1 MYGGVGHRLTVSLCG
16 CLLSVC
22 AFLRT
27 LQAYLEGGKFPSID
41 SPSMDIKVKLG
52 KAGGESVVG
61 LATPDDEDDLLDNEL
76 AEAQKQLQ
84 LLKNRS
90 RADKVGKVGMKG
102 GGGGFLPAI

>member
-1 MYGGVGHRLTVSLCG
+1 MLSFCG
-16 CLLSVC
+16 CFLVLYALLR
-22 AFLRT
+22 A
-27 LQAYLEGGKFPSID
+27 LQAYLEGGKFPSMGAGYPTDGSAPIE
-41 SPSMDIKVKLG
+41 VKLG

-90 RADKVGKVGMKG
+90 RADKAGKVGMKG